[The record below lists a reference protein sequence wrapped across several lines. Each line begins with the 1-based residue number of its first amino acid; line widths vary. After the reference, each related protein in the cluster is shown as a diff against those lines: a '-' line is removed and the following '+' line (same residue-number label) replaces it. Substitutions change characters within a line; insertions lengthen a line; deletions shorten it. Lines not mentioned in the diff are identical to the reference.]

1 MIFFAL
7 ALVCLSLDP
16 YLLVPCSYL
25 AFYMMSAFYI
35 ATALLLLY
43 GILFLYYKRWWK
55 QIPFFKADV
64 LTGWVPS
71 ISISVIVPAR
81 NEAENIACCV
91 QSLCS
96 QQYPAHLLQVIVV
109 DDNSTDNTAEI
120 VRNIVFEGTELICI
134 QLGRAENNT
143 APKKRAIEAGIAA
156 ARGQLIVTTDADC
169 IAGKEWLKNIAAFH
183 EQSRNVFIAAPVKMC
198 DTNSVLSKFQ
208 ALDFLTMQGITGAS
222 VFKRFHNMCNGA
234 NLAYEKKVFYEVGG
248 FSGIDTIASGDDM
261 LLMHKVAK
269 QYPQRVGF
277 IKSPDAIVTTAT
289 AITWKEFLQQRIR
302 WASKA
307 THYHQPNIFFVLLL
321 VYLTNLSFIG
331 LLASAFWQPNALLLF
346 VLLCLA
352 KFFAEFFFVKDIAVF
367 FKQAH
372 LLPWLLVL
380 QPLHIVYIVIS
391 GFLGQVKT
399 YEWKGRKLK

>member
-1 MIFFAL
+1 MMI
-7 ALVCLSLDP
+7 V
-16 YLLVPCSYL
+16 
-25 AFYMMSAFYI
+25 FYI

-43 GILFLYYKRWWK
+43 GILFLYYKSWWK
-55 QIPFFKADV
+55 QVPFFKADAH
-64 LTGWVPS
+64 TWWVPS
-71 ISISVIVPAR
+71 TSISVIIPAR
-81 NEAENIACCV
+81 NEADNIALCV
-91 QSLCS
+91 QSVCN
-96 QQYPAHLLQVIVV
+96 QQYPSHLLQVIVV

-120 VRNIVFEGTELICI
+120 VRNIFFEGIELICL
-134 QLGRAENNT
+134 QPGPAENNT
-143 APKKRAIEAGIAA
+143 APKKKAIEAGIAA

-169 IAGKEWLKNIAAFH
+169 MAGKGWLKNIAAFH
-183 EQSRNVFIAAPVKMC
+183 EQSKNVFIAAPVKMS
-198 DTNSVLSKFQ
+198 DTNSLLSKFQ

-269 QYPQRVGF
+269 QYPHQVGF
-277 IKSPDAIVTTAT
+277 IKSTDAIVTTAT
-289 AITWKEFLQQRIR
+289 AASWKDFFQQRIR

-331 LLASAFWQPNALLLF
+331 MLVAAFWQPSALLLF
-346 VLLCLA
+346 ALLCLV
-352 KFFAEFFFVKDIAVF
+352 KFFMELFFVKDVAVF
-367 FKQAH
+367 FKQTH

>member
-1 MIFFAL
+1 MMI
-7 ALVCLSLDP
+7 V
-16 YLLVPCSYL
+16 
-25 AFYMMSAFYI
+25 FYI

-43 GILFLYYKRWWK
+43 GILFLYYKSWWK
-55 QIPFFKADV
+55 QVPFFKSDAH
-64 LTGWVPS
+64 TGWVPS
-71 ISISVIVPAR
+71 TSISVIIPAR
-81 NEAENIACCV
+81 NEADNIASCV
-91 QSLCS
+91 QSVCN
-96 QQYPAHLLQVIVV
+96 QQYPSHLLQVIVV

-120 VRNIVFEGTELICI
+120 VKNIFFEGIELICL
-134 QLGRAENNT
+134 QPGHAENNT

-156 ARGQLIVTTDADC
+156 ARGELIVTTDADC
-169 IAGKEWLKNIAAFH
+169 IAGKEWLKNMAAFH
-183 EQSRNVFIAAPVKMC
+183 EQSKNIFIAAPVKMS
-198 DTNSVLSKFQ
+198 DINSLLSKFQ

-269 QYPQRVGF
+269 QYPHQVGF
-277 IKSPDAIVTTAT
+277 IKSTDAIVTTAT
-289 AITWKEFLQQRIR
+289 AASWKDFFQQRIR

-331 LLASAFWQPNALLLF
+331 MLVAAFWQPSALLLF
-346 VLLCLA
+346 ALLCFV
-352 KFFAEFFFVKDIAVF
+352 KFFMELLFVKDVAVF
-367 FKQAH
+367 FKQTH

-380 QPLHIVYIVIS
+380 QPLHIAYIVIS